1 MQWLSIVA
9 RIDRHIMHQIC
20 MCEAWRAVLLTHPIR
35 GYLRDVQVVRARRR
49 AARVGRSRAP
59 ARRAL
64 LLIIVILIMIYIN
77 LLCDIENSRYEAKY
91 VYVIQCAYVLE

>member
-9 RIDRHIMHQIC
+9 RIDRHITHQIC
-20 MCEAWRAVLLTHPIR
+20 EAWLAVLLTHPIR
-35 GYLRDVQVVRARRR
+35 GCLRDVQVVRARRR

-64 LLIIVILIMIYIN
+64 LLYILSLYMIY
-77 LLCDIENSRYEAKY
+77 LLCDIKKSRYIYSYRE
-91 VYVIQCAYVLE
+91 VYILSDLYI